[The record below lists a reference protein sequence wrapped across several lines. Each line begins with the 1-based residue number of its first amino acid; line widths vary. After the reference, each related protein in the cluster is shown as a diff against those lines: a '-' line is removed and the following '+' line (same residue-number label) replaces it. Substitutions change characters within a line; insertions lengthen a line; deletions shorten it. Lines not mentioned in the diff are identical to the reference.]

1 MYLRRISWLLPVTVA
16 MTVVVVV
23 GPTVS
28 YGQDLLTEQT
38 LDKALV
44 PQDEALST
52 DAVSTEAEVIRERYA
67 NRAVKVE
74 REVIRDATD
83 NYVNHGSWRMWDQEG
98 NMIAKGQY
106 DQGNRGGSWTAWYA
120 KTDNKTFQQA
130 PYKEFVGPFTSNAN
144 FRGGELDGSWT
155 VYDGKKRKIVEF
167 SYANGVRHGECSKYY
182 SNGRK
187 MEQVEYKNGEL
198 DGVYR
203 QWTADGH
210 MVTDDVYEDG
220 RTIGRKI
227 THYRDQKKKS
237 EGEYLL
243 ATQQLAGKDDW
254 WTLTF
259 ATTVKNGEDEKHG
272 EWRTWYP
279 NGQAQVEGTYKHDRP
294 SGESSWSWWYPNGQK
309 AVEGSY
315 EAGQQNGTWTWW
327 HQNGQKKLAGSYIV
341 GEPSDKWIW
350 WKQDGQVLQ
359 KMDFSAANRDLAV
372 DDLRESADDDGANSG
387 ADAPSVLSV
396 PITTELPEL
405 QTIKK

>member
-1 MYLRRISWLLPVTVA
+1 LSGRKRICLSSLAISL
-16 MTVVVVV
+16 
-23 GPTVS
+23 
-28 YGQDLLTEQT
+28 
-38 LDKALV
+38 
-44 PQDEALST
+44 QDEALST

-74 REVIRDATD
+74 REVIRDASD

-155 VYDGKKRKIVEF
+155 VYDGKKRKIIEF
-167 SYANGVRHGECSKYY
+167 SYANGVRHGVCSKYY

-187 MEQVEYKNGEL
+187 MDQVEYKNGEL

-203 QWTADGH
+203 QWSADGH

-227 THYRDQKKKS
+227 THYRDRKKKS

-243 ATQQLAGKDDW
+243 AMQELAGKDDW

-279 NGQAQVEGTYKHDRP
+279 NGQAQVEGTYKHDQP

-327 HQNGQKKLAGSYIV
+327 HQNGQKKLAGNYVV

-359 KMDFSAANRDLAV
+359 KMDFSAANGDLAV
-372 DDLRESADDDGANSG
+372 DDLRESADDDDANSG

-396 PITTELPEL
+396 PITTELPDL